1 MLAAV
6 IGIGSNSVRALV
18 ARNNEGVFER
28 LYRDREGT
36 RLFAGLDSR
45 GMQAMLNLLMMIL
58 TGNIL
63 PLTLF
68 PDSWQKVI
76 TMLPYAQMLDAPI
89 RLYTG
94 AYAPETAWAILLRQA
109 AWTAVLAAAGCY
121 TGNRWRC

>member
-45 GMQAMLNLLMMIL
+45 GVLKEESILKTAEAVRRMAAAVREKGAEDLSIFATSAARDAANGQDFLNAIEQAAGIPPMIL
-58 TGNIL
+58 TG
-63 PLTLF
+63 
-68 PDSWQKVI
+68 
-76 TMLPYAQMLDAPI
+76 
-89 RLYTG
+89 
-94 AYAPETAWAILLRQA
+94 EE
-109 AWTAVLAAAGCY
+109 
-121 TGNRWRC
+121 

>member
-45 GMQAMLNLLMMIL
+45 GVLKEESILKTDESLALLCCQSLDRYLCPHADRPCFQQPTLNER
-58 TGNIL
+58 
-63 PLTLF
+63 
-68 PDSWQKVI
+68 DRS
-76 TMLPYAQMLDAPI
+76 
-89 RLYTG
+89 RLS
-94 AYAPETAWAILLRQA
+94 RS
-109 AWTAVLAAAGCY
+109 
-121 TGNRWRC
+121 NR

>member
-45 GMQAMLNLLMMIL
+45 GVLKEESIL
-58 TGNIL
+58 KTAEAVRRMSRPHSLPCRGVVYVSIL
-63 PLTLF
+63 RPHQF
-68 PDSWQKVI
+68 RHPS
-76 TMLPYAQMLDAPI
+76 
-89 RLYTG
+89 
-94 AYAPETAWAILLRQA
+94 
-109 AWTAVLAAAGCY
+109 
-121 TGNRWRC
+121 